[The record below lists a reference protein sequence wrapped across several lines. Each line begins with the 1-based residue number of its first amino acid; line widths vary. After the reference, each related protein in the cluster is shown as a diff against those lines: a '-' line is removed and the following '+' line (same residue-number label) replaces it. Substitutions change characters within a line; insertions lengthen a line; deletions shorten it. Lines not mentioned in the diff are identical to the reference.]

1 MKRHASWAM
10 VRRDMLDEYRLR
22 HAEVWPELL
31 DAIRASGIRNYS
43 LFLRDDGMLFS
54 YFEAEDAAAS
64 IAQVAA
70 TEVSRRWQAMMQP
83 LFETLP
89 GRTPQ
94 QSFIDLD
101 EVFHLD

>member
-1 MKRHASWAM
+1 MKRYASWAK
-10 VRRDMLDEYRLR
+10 VRSGMLDEYQRR

-43 LFLRDDGMLFS
+43 LFLRDDGTLFS

-70 TEVSRRWQAMMQP
+70 TETSRRWQEAMAP
-83 LFETLP
+83 LFEIP
-89 GRTPQ
+89 EGCAPQ
-94 QSFIDLD
+94 QSFVDLD